1 MGRETERET
10 EHGQQTVL
18 FEIVN
23 GNALQACSLKT
34 DFPTRYW
41 IRAISPCWRACK
53 YQENLTAACR
63 SSHDS
68 DRVITGTT
76 RCLGTIPVVAGS
88 LSAAT
93 FPRIIRISCTRLPE
107 CHP

>member
-1 MGRETERET
+1 MGRETEHET

-34 DFPTRYW
+34 NFPTRYW
-41 IRAISPCWRACK
+41 IRAVLPCWRACK

-63 SSHDS
+63 
-68 DRVITGTT
+68 RVLTALTG
-76 RCLGTIPVVAGS
+76 
-88 LSAAT
+88 
-93 FPRIIRISCTRLPE
+93 
-107 CHP
+107 

>member
-34 DFPTRYW
+34 NFPTRY
-41 IRAISPCWRACK
+41 
-53 YQENLTAACR
+53 
-63 SSHDS
+63 S
-68 DRVITGTT
+68 DQGDFAMLAR
-76 RCLGTIPVVAGS
+76 LQIPGEPHRG
-88 LSAAT
+88 L
-93 FPRIIRISCTRLPE
+93 
-107 CHP
+107 